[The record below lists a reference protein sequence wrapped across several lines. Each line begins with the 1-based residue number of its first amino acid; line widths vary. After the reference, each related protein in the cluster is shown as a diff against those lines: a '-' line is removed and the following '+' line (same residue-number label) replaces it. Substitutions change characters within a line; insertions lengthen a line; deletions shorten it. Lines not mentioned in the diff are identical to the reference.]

1 MELISVCEFRG
12 KSSRKDDKGN
22 WYFYIN
28 LEDENGESSKF
39 QTLKEL
45 DLKDLKKGDKVTV
58 KFDLNIKFGSLKVS
72 EVTKNGKV

>member
-12 KSSRKDDKGN
+12 KSSRKDNKGN
-22 WYFYIN
+22 CYFYIN

-39 QTLKEL
+39 QTLNEL
-45 DLKDLKKGDKVTV
+45 NLNDLKKGDKVTV

-72 EVTKNGKV
+72 EVTKNGKI